1 MKKIKLFLLFILV
14 MLIIPNVNA
23 AEIKTGT
30 YKIHSA
36 LDDSK
41 LLVEKNGN
49 IELGDENSGG
59 ITTWNIVSNGS
70 SFYIRSNNASL
81 DVDSKSIITGTN
93 VITKTSGNNNTQQWN
108 LVYESGYYYIR
119 SIAGNFNIDAKG
131 GLTSVGTNIQLYTP
145 NGSNAQKW
153 KLERIDEKQQVLKN
167 GTYIIKAKNNT
178 DNVIDLSGGK
188 TASSTNVQM
197 YTNNYSWAQLWNIR
211 YENGYYIISS
221 YLDNNKIVDISGGIL
236 SGGSNIQLFQANGTN
251 AQKWLI
257 EKNEDNTY
265 SLSSYDG
272 LWKVDISGGSKNSG
286 ANLQLYQ
293 TNGTAAQQFIFEEN
307 PIELLENGY
316 YNIDSILKENMVV
329 GINNSQAINQKNVV
343 LTKKTD
349 FNYTKWYIKR
359 IKQDIYTIAN
369 AGNKKKVLD
378 VVGGNTASGTNVQL
392 FQTNGTVA
400 QQWIIRKNSNGTYT
414 IIGNGSKKVLDVSGG
429 HSNDG
434 TNIQIY
440 ISNNTISQKFN
451 ITSTTAKEY
460 ETPDNGKY
468 VIKSNLS
475 QDKAIDVAGG
485 KKDNNT
491 NTQLYSANNTASQI
505 WKLEN
510 TGEGEY
516 LIRSM
521 LNPKIVLT
529 AESSNV
535 VTKKYNGS
543 DNQKWCFLKN
553 NSGKMT
559 MYNLGTGKFL
569 NIDGNSN
576 GSNVSLSTTQ
586 SNKNEVVLSSFTG
599 SLRYRGIDVS
609 AHNGNIDWA
618 SLRNKVDFVVIRAG
632 ISGEVVSNGNDIYQD
647 TKFLANVQACE
658 QYNIP
663 YAYYL
668 YSYAKTVDGPDNP
681 ASGEAWHMI
690 NLINKAKN
698 VGGNPNLSVPIYY
711 DQEDKMTYN
720 AVGYDST
727 ALYNIN
733 NTFCSI
739 IENNGYQ
746 CGIYTFANG
755 FGYMGYN
762 NVRSLASR
770 YAIWIAHWKWY
781 GFDPYED
788 QFHVL
793 NNTDSR
799 YNKSNFEATYGV
811 KEKIWQFSS
820 EGNIPA
826 ANTGAGHV
834 DLNIG
839 YDIFD

>member
-14 MLIIPNVNA
+14 MLIMPNVNA
-23 AEIKTGT
+23 QEIKTGT

-49 IELGDENSGG
+49 IELGDANSGG

-70 SFYIRSNNASL
+70 NFYIRSTDNSVSLNASGGL
-81 DVDSKSIITGTN
+81 NNGTN
-93 VITKTSGNNNTQQWN
+93 VKVNAITNSSYQQWK
-108 LVYESGYYYIR
+108 LTYIDGYYYIK
-119 SIAGNFNIDAKG
+119 SIAGNFNIDVLGAS
-131 GLTSVGTNIQLYTP
+131 TNVGANIQLYIP
-145 NGSNAQKW
+145 NGTFAQKW
-153 KLERIDEKQQVLKN
+153 KLERIDEAQQVLED
-167 GTYIIKAKNNT
+167 GTYIVRAKNNY
-178 DNVIDLSGGK
+178 NNAIDLAG
-188 TASSTNVQM
+188 ANIANCANIHM
-197 YTNNYSWAQLWNIR
+197 YANNFTWAQLWKIK
-211 YENGYYIISS
+211 YENGYYRISS
-221 YLDNNKIVDISGGIL
+221 ALNDNKVMDIIWGQLKPS
-236 SGGSNIQLFQANGTN
+236 SNVQLYQANGSN

-272 LWKVDISGGSKNSG
+272 LWKMDIAGGLPTSG
-286 ANLQLYQ
+286 ANLQLY
-293 TNGTAAQQFIFEEN
+293 TSNGTPAQKFIFEKSSTE
-307 PIELLENGY
+307 PLETGY
-316 YNIDSILKENMVV
+316 YNIKSLSGDNMVV
-329 GINNSQAINQKNVV
+329 GVANSQIVNSKNVI
-343 LTKKTD
+343 LTKETD
-349 FNYTKWYIKR
+349 FNHTKWYIKQIYR
-359 IKQDIYTIAN
+359 DIYTIAN

-378 VVGGNTASGTNVQL
+378 VSGGLTINGGNVQL
-392 FQTNGTVA
+392 YQANGTAA
-400 QQWIIRKNSNGTYT
+400 QQWIIRKNGDGTFL
-414 IIGNGSKKVLDVSGG
+414 IIGVGSKKSLDICARSFVEGA
-429 HSNDG
+429 NV
-434 TNIQIY
+434 QIY
-440 ISNNTISQKFN
+440 SFNNTSAQKFN
-451 ITSTTAKEY
+451 IVPTPVKAY
-460 ETPDNGKY
+460 ETPENGKY
-468 VIKSNLS
+468 IIKSKLS
-475 QDKAIDVAGG
+475 QDKVIDVTGAN
-485 KKDNNT
+485 KDNNT
-491 NTQLYSANNTASQI
+491 NIQLYTSNSTKAQI

-510 TGEGEY
+510 IGDGGY

-521 LNPKIVLT
+521 INPKIVLSAT
-529 AESSNV
+529 SSNV
-535 VTKKYNGS
+535 VLKKYDGS
-543 DNQKWCFLKN
+543 DNQKWNFTTDINGEL
-553 NSGKMT
+553 T
-559 MYNLGTGKFL
+559 MYNIGTGKFL

-586 SNKNEVVLSSFTG
+586 SNKNEIVLSKFSG
-599 SLRYRGIDVS
+599 SLKYRGIDVS
-609 AHNGNIDWA
+609 SHNGNVDWA
-618 SLRNKVDFVVIRAG
+618 SIRHGIDFAVIRAG
-632 ISGEVVSNGNDIYQD
+632 ISGEVISNGNDIYQD

-681 ASGEAWHMI
+681 ATGEAWHMI
-690 NLINKAKN
+690 NLINKAKDI
-698 VGGNPNLSVPIYY
+698 GGNPNLSVPIYY

-720 AVGYDST
+720 AVGYDPT

-746 CGIYTFANG
+746 CGIYTYLNG

-770 YAIWIAHWKWY
+770 YSIWVAQWKWKD
-781 GFDPYED
+781 FNPYED
-788 QFHVL
+788 QFAVL
-793 NNTDSR
+793 YKTTG
-799 YNKSNFEATYGV
+799 NKSNFEETYGV